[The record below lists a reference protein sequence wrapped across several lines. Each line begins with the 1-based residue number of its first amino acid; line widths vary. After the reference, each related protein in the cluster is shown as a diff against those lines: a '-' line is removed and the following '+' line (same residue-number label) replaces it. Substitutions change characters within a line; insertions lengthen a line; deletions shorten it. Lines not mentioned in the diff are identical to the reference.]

1 MIQNH
6 QGQASDATCK
16 EELREAQ
23 RLRNQSFSSEERAA
37 QSRSLR
43 DTLSSHSAWQAAHC
57 IFAFVPRSDEPDILT
72 LLRSALTEGKTIAL
86 PQFQKNS
93 GIYRAAII
101 RDFNN
106 DLSPGHYGIPEPV
119 AHCTGLENQSVDLT
133 LVPGMA
139 FDSEGWRLGRGK
151 GFYDR
156 LLPSISG
163 LRCGVAFDHQWVESV
178 HARTLGSENG
188 LDHHTPSLGQGPE
201 GRVSMRC
208 Q

>member
-93 GIYRAAII
+93 GIYRGAII

-163 LRCGVAFDHQWVESV
+163 QRCGVAFDHQWVESV
-178 HARTLGSENG
+178 PHEPLDQKMDWIITPHRWVKARK
-188 LDHHTPSLGQGPE
+188 D
-201 GRVSMRC
+201 V
-208 Q
+208 